1 MIGAKEKN
9 VKKKESSPSG
19 KDKLDSFK
27 FLPSYIFYR
36 ASLLREKLILSY
48 IIGLLS
54 AFFVVHFVS
63 SRVEISKL
71 YEKLRTKEY
80 ILAPGVRDFT
90 VATPQSVPD
99 SYVNDAASDFLST
112 LGNINSSNIVE
123 HYESLKRFMSPELR
137 IKFTSDSKDWIEQVK
152 TEDLAQI
159 FHIKKKEIATNN
171 QGYYSI
177 TAFARADFYV
187 GGQSLGSE
195 DQVIE
200 MVMKLVPPERSKRWY
215 LEITSLS
222 WSKLGTFNSRKSIS
236 ESN

>member
-1 MIGAKEKN
+1 MIGAKEKKI
-9 VKKKESSPSG
+9 KKKESTPAK
-19 KDKLDSFK
+19 KDRSDHFK
-27 FLPSYIFYR
+27 FLPSYICYK

-48 IIGLLS
+48 IISIIS
-54 AFFVVHFVS
+54 AFFIIHFVS

-123 HYESLKRFMSPELR
+123 QYESLKRFMSPKLK

-159 FHIKKKEIATNN
+159 FHIEKKEIATNN
-171 QGYYSI
+171 QGFYSI
-177 TAFARADFYV
+177 TAFAKADFYME
-187 GGQSLGSE
+187 GQSLGSE

-215 LEITSLS
+215 LEIISLS
-222 WSKLGTFNSRKSIS
+222 WSKLGTFKNRKSIS
-236 ESN
+236 KAN

>member
-1 MIGAKEKN
+1 MIGTKEKN
-9 VKKKESSPSG
+9 LKKKETAPPKKGNVST
-19 KDKLDSFK
+19 FK
-27 FLPSYIFYR
+27 FLPNYICYK

-48 IIGLLS
+48 IIGLIC
-54 AFFVVHFVS
+54 AFFIVHFVS
-63 SRVEISKL
+63 SRVEISRL

-112 LGNINSSNIVE
+112 LGNINSSIIVE
-123 HYESLKRFMSPELR
+123 QYDSLKRFMSPKLR
-137 IKFTSDSKDWIEQVK
+137 IKFTSDSKEWIEQVK
-152 TEDLAQI
+152 TEGLAQI

-171 QGYYSI
+171 QGFYSI
-177 TAFARADFYV
+177 TAFARADFYIT
-187 GGQSLGSE
+187 GQFLGSE

-215 LEITSLS
+215 LEIISLS
-222 WSKLGTFNSRKSIS
+222 WSKLGTFNRRKSIS
-236 ESN
+236 KPN